1 MQDAAVSWYEKI
13 PAKTQKK
20 NWYDEVPAK
29 PLPTKEELYQQAQKQ
44 IEPQRKTAIPDVLYE
59 GLQELKSIY
68 EAPGDLIGKGID
80 QLEENPIAGAL
91 NIGQGIAHGAFTLS
105 GIPQLISGL
114 STGLKAVG
122 LKDEAENFEK
132 VMSLPS
138 TIVKEG
144 TELINEGLERVGID
158 QNAQYLAIKNAAQ
171 ALISTGAPQYQP
183 LTSLLTAEG
192 QDQIAESVNGI
203 NDLMANIATF
213 KIIGDTMPKKPTS
226 PNIPESNLREIETKK
241 GKRFVDTKTGKFT
254 TKQTEKPQNTETI
267 KTEQNVQNITQV
279 GITEQKP
286 QNSYK
291 TWLENQPNVT
301 LEQKQ
306 NLGTTGK
313 GETAAAY
320 TQKTGEGFK
329 VSYADYTP
337 DASFAKEIGRVLSN
351 KLTVEE
357 LKTFESEYKKL
368 GYDKGGLTDRFS
380 SAVKRI
386 TTNPELREQ
395 APKLTKYLEEQ
406 KVPFEKVSEKPN
418 APVPEFPT
426 TQTERKK
433 ISSEFESGVGG
444 KSHFNSLKN
453 FTNDTEL
460 NNYLT
465 EVGKSVEKPRGVMGE
480 KVVNDLAATL
490 GIREKDIMKVQKG
503 ETRNVEQFTGMRQV
517 LVDNL
522 NEMSKF
528 IKENDKLS
536 PESAQTLKDMF
547 LTHQAMQSKVMGLAS
562 ESARVLQSLNRK
574 IDPREFDIL
583 NEGFKKLKD
592 AGVDVTNPANMGKA
606 IKKILDPSTGDK
618 AVFWWYQS
626 LLSNPLTDVANIT
639 GNASYLS
646 SELVSR
652 TVFEPQNTFAVMRG
666 LKEGLKEFRK
676 EAYEVWKAE
685 KSDLSKWDFEASEL
699 RKVYDPSPNNI
710 QNKLLRGTARI
721 GHVVLPTT
729 RLRIEDAFFRNVAR
743 NIEREAGV
751 KKISSELKT
760 DKNIVRDNLKILEE
774 SIKNETK
781 DIKDLTDTE
790 KRFFRTIEDYQKYAR
805 ELTFVEP
812 LGKTGNLFQRV
823 TNSNAFLKWTFPFIR
838 IATNLTKEGLKHTP
852 YYIGKNIAS
861 GNWSNLSPRQKT
873 TMVRRAVAGTSIMG
887 GISYL
892 QSQGKVEITGDGPVD
907 KNKRELWL
915 KAGYKPNHIYLK
927 DKDGKLQGIPYNNI
941 NPFGI
946 LLSVQG
952 NISDYSKYDTKFNN
966 EDNTIDQ
973 KVSLTLA
980 KLGNTFLDQSFMW
993 GAQSLVK
1000 SIEEGDANLLSK
1012 IITSPLP
1019 NIGGAIRG
1027 IEGDYTQY
1035 QRLSFWD
1042 NVNYK
1047 LGFSEMGL
1055 AEDLKPKI
1063 DISGQPKDI
1072 GYRRFPYQVSE
1083 VGENKVFKYIL
1094 DNNIRLGVPGRPS
1107 KKGQP
1112 ISDDEYD
1119 SYKKISGQALQTRLN
1134 KIYPLLVRMK
1144 PDKAEKLIRKIA
1156 EQERE
1161 KAKNKIK
1168 FGRTK

>member
-1 MQDAAVSWYEKI
+1 VEEEKIQSGKAEGIKPQIIPKAEQQTSDLPSLEEMQNVKQKEAQAPEKISGNEAAIQRMLSENKSPEDISKALKIPVEQVNQFVEKKASPEIDKRKLFIKVAGEMGKYPLNSPELGKYRNQELPTTQVMKRLEGLDLLEDVKKRYEKTPLKGRDVAEQSQDFELLSRI
-13 PAKTQKK
+13 TLKK
-20 NWYDEVPAK
+20 A
-29 PLPTKEELYQQAQKQ
+29 EESL
-44 IEPQRKTAIPDVLYE
+44 V
-59 GLQELKSIY
+59 
-68 EAPGDLIGKGID
+68 
-80 QLEENPIAGAL
+80 EN
-91 NIGQGIAHGAFTLS
+91 
-105 GIPQLISGL
+105 
-114 STGLKAVG
+114 VG
-122 LKDEAENFEK
+122 
-132 VMSLPS
+132 
-138 TIVKEG
+138 
-144 TELINEGLERVGID
+144 
-158 QNAQYLAIKNAAQ
+158 
-171 ALISTGAPQYQP
+171 
-183 LTSLLTAEG
+183 
-192 QDQIAESVNGI
+192 
-203 NDLMANIATF
+203 
-213 KIIGDTMPKKPTS
+213 
-226 PNIPESNLREIETKK
+226 
-241 GKRFVDTKTGKFT
+241 
-254 TKQTEKPQNTETI
+254 
-267 KTEQNVQNITQV
+267 
-279 GITEQKP
+279 QKP
-286 QNSYK
+286 QNSYR

-313 GETAAAY
+313 GETVAAY
-320 TQKTGEGFK
+320 TQKIGEGFK

-337 DASFAKEIGRVLSN
+337 DASFAKEIGRVLSD

-386 TTNPELREQ
+386 TTNPGSREQ

-406 KVPFEKVSEKPN
+406 KVPFEKVSGKPN
-418 APVPEFPT
+418 VPIPEFPT

-453 FTNDTEL
+453 FTNDVEL

-465 EVGKSVEKPRGVMGE
+465 EVGKSVEKPRGVMSE
-480 KVVNDLAATL
+480 KVVDDLAATL
-490 GIREKDIMKVQKG
+490 GIRGKDIMKVRKG
-503 ETRNVEQFTGMRQV
+503 ETRNVEQLTGMRQV

-522 NEMSKF
+522 NGMSKF
-528 IKENDKLS
+528 IKENNKLS
-536 PESAQTLKDMF
+536 PDNAQTLKDMF
-547 LTHQAMQSKVMGLAS
+547 LTHQAMQSKVMGLVS

-592 AGVDVTNPANMGKA
+592 AGVDVTNPANMSKA
-606 IKKILDPSTGDK
+606 IKKLLDPSTGDK

-626 LLSNPLTDVANIT
+626 LLSNPLTDVANIV
-639 GNASYLS
+639 GNTSYLS

-666 LKEGLKEFRK
+666 LKEGLKKFRK

-699 RKVYDPSPNNI
+699 RKVYDPSPNDI
-710 QNKLLRGTARI
+710 QNKLLRGAART
-721 GHVVLPTT
+721 GHAVLPTT

-743 NIEREAGV
+743 DIEREVGI

-760 DKNIVRDNLKILEE
+760 DKNIVRDNLETLEE
-774 SIKNETK
+774 SIKNETR
-781 DIKDLTDTE
+781 DIKDLTGTE

-838 IATNLTKEGLKHTP
+838 IAVNLIKEGLKHTP

-861 GNWSNLSPRQKT
+861 GNWANLSPRQKT

-887 GISYL
+887 TLEYL
-892 QSQGKVEITGDGPVD
+892 QSQGKMEITGDGPED
-907 KNKRELWL
+907 KNKREQWL

-927 DKDGKLQGIPYNNI
+927 GKDGKLVGHPYGNV

-946 LLSVQG
+946 LLSVRG
-952 NISDYSKYDTKFNN
+952 NISDYSKYDTKFNS

-973 KVSLTLA
+973 RVSLALA
-980 KLGNTFLDQSFMW
+980 KIGNTFLDQSFMW

-1047 LGFSEMGL
+1047 LGLSEMDL

-1063 DISGQPKDI
+1063 DISGEPKDM

-1083 VGENKVFKYIL
+1083 VGNNRVMKFII
-1094 DNNIRLGVPGRPS
+1094 DNNIKLGAPSRPS

-1119 SYKKISGQALQTRLN
+1119 SYKKISGQALQKKLD
-1134 KIYPLLVRMK
+1134 KMYHSLVRMK
-1144 PDKAEKLIRKIA
+1144 PDKAEKRIREIA

-1168 FGRTK
+1168 GGASISTFSGGI